1 MRVGVL
7 DIGSNSVLL
16 LVGERAGAG
25 WRILTDQTR
34 ITRLGEGFGEARQL
48 QPEAIARTLQ
58 AVDEYLAHCRALQ
71 VERVVA
77 AATAVVREAS
87 NPDAMVQP
95 LRARLPDY
103 AVLRVLSEADE
114 AQLSYLSVALD
125 ETLTAGEYPI
135 SSTTPPSLRFPPL
148 REGNQ
153 APAVPPASRG
163 NLTEGVKT
171 DGDFEQL
178 AVLDI
183 GGGSVEVALGQGA
196 QVQAW
201 QSFPV
206 GAGRVREAYMPSDP
220 PSPREALTATRALDE
235 AFAPLRELPQPDR
248 VVAIG
253 GTGVNLATL
262 ALGLTAFDP
271 APVHGVWFGD
281 ETPAALLERLL
292 RLSDTERCALPG
304 IEPDRAPLLHVGAL
318 ILERALFALRRE
330 EVQISTRGLRYG
342 ILYELRE
349 NSPSTPK

>member
-16 LVGERAGAG
+16 LVGERTDAG
-25 WRILTDQTR
+25 WRVVTDQTR
-34 ITRLGEGFGEARQL
+34 ITRLGEGFGTARLL
-48 QPEAIARTLQ
+48 QPEAIERTLR
-58 AVDEYLAHCRALQ
+58 AVDEYLAQCRALR

-77 AATAVVREAS
+77 VATAVVREAV
-87 NPDAMVQP
+87 NPDAILQP
-95 LRARLPDY
+95 LRERLPDD

-114 AQLSYLSVALD
+114 ARLSYLSVALD
-125 ETLTAGEYPI
+125 ETL
-135 SSTTPPSLRFPPL
+135 
-148 REGNQ
+148 
-153 APAVPPASRG
+153 
-163 NLTEGVKT
+163 GV
-171 DGDFEQL
+171 GAAQL

-201 QSFPV
+201 RSFPV

-220 PSPREALTATRALDE
+220 PSPREVLAATRALDE
-235 AFAPLRELPQPDR
+235 AFAPMRELPQPDR
-248 VVAIG
+248 VVSIG

-271 APVHGVWFGD
+271 AQVHGVWFGD

-292 RLSDTERCALPG
+292 RLSDAERRALPG

-349 NSPSTPK
+349 NAPPTP

>member
-16 LVGERAGAG
+16 LVGERTDAG
-25 WRILTDQTR
+25 WRVVTDQTR
-34 ITRLGEGFGEARQL
+34 VTRLGEGFGAARLL
-48 QPEAIARTLQ
+48 QPEAIERTLR
-58 AVDEYLAHCRALQ
+58 AVDEYLAQCRALR

-77 AATAVVREAS
+77 VATAVVREAV
-87 NPDAMVQP
+87 NPDAILQP
-95 LRARLPDY
+95 LRERLPDD

-114 AQLSYLSVALD
+114 ARLSYLSVALD
-125 ETLTAGEYPI
+125 ETL
-135 SSTTPPSLRFPPL
+135 
-148 REGNQ
+148 
-153 APAVPPASRG
+153 
-163 NLTEGVKT
+163 GV
-171 DGDFEQL
+171 GAAQL

-220 PSPREALTATRALDE
+220 PSPREVLAATRALDE

-248 VVAIG
+248 VVSIG

-349 NSPSTPK
+349 NAPPTP

>member
-16 LVGERAGAG
+16 LVGERTDAG
-25 WRILTDQTR
+25 WRVVTDQTR
-34 ITRLGEGFGEARQL
+34 ITRLGEGFGAARSL
-48 QPEAIARTLQ
+48 QPEAIERTLQ
-58 AVDEYLAHCRALQ
+58 AVDEYLAQCRALQ

-77 AATAVVREAS
+77 AATAVVREAV
-87 NPDAMVQP
+87 NPDAMLQP
-95 LRARLPDY
+95 LRERLPDD

-114 AQLSYLSVALD
+114 ARLSYLSVALD
-125 ETLTAGEYPI
+125 ETL
-135 SSTTPPSLRFPPL
+135 
-148 REGNQ
+148 
-153 APAVPPASRG
+153 
-163 NLTEGVKT
+163 GV
-171 DGDFEQL
+171 GAAQL

-201 QSFPV
+201 RSFPV

-220 PSPREALTATRALDE
+220 PSPREVLAATRALDE

-248 VVAIG
+248 VVSIG

-271 APVHGVWFGD
+271 AQVHGVWFGD

-292 RLSDTERCALPG
+292 RLSDAERRALPG

-349 NSPSTPK
+349 NSPSTPE

>member
-25 WRILTDQTR
+25 WRIVTDQTR
-34 ITRLGEGFGEARQL
+34 ITRLGEGFGAARRL
-48 QPEAIARTLQ
+48 QPEAIERTLQ

-71 VERVVA
+71 VERIVA
-77 AATAVVREAS
+77 AATAVVREAV
-87 NPDAMVQP
+87 NPNAILQP
-95 LRARLPDY
+95 LRERLPDY
-103 AVLRVLSEADE
+103 AVLRVLYEADE
-114 AQLSYLSVALD
+114 ARLSYLSVALD
-125 ETLTAGEYPI
+125 ETL
-135 SSTTPPSLRFPPL
+135 
-148 REGNQ
+148 
-153 APAVPPASRG
+153 
-163 NLTEGVKT
+163 GV
-171 DGDFEQL
+171 GAAQL

-183 GGGSVEVALGQGA
+183 GGGSVEIALGRGA

-201 QSFPV
+201 RSFPV

-220 PSPREALTATRALDE
+220 PSPREVLAATRALDE

-248 VVAIG
+248 VVSIG

-262 ALGLTAFDP
+262 ALGLPAFDP
-271 APVHGVWFGD
+271 AQAHGVWFGD

-292 RLSDTERCALPG
+292 RLSDAERRALPG

-330 EVQISTRGLRYG
+330 EVQISTGGLRYG
-342 ILYELRE
+342 ILYELRQ
-349 NSPSTPK
+349 SLR

>member
-16 LVGERAGAG
+16 LVGERTDAG
-25 WRILTDQTR
+25 WRVVTDQTR
-34 ITRLGEGFGEARQL
+34 ITRLGEGFGAARLL
-48 QPEAIARTLQ
+48 QPEAIERTLR
-58 AVDEYLAHCRALQ
+58 AVDEYLAQCRALR

-77 AATAVVREAS
+77 VATAVVREAV
-87 NPDAMVQP
+87 NPDAILQP
-95 LRARLPDY
+95 LRERLPDD

-114 AQLSYLSVALD
+114 ARLSYLSVALD
-125 ETLTAGEYPI
+125 ETL
-135 SSTTPPSLRFPPL
+135 
-148 REGNQ
+148 
-153 APAVPPASRG
+153 
-163 NLTEGVKT
+163 GV
-171 DGDFEQL
+171 GAAQL

-201 QSFPV
+201 RSFPV

-220 PSPREALTATRALDE
+220 PSPREVLAATRALDE
-235 AFAPLRELPQPDR
+235 AFAPMRELPQPDR
-248 VVAIG
+248 VVSIG

-271 APVHGVWFGD
+271 AQVHGVWFGD

-292 RLSDTERCALPG
+292 RLSDAERRALPG

-318 ILERALFALRRE
+318 IVERALFALRRE

-349 NSPSTPK
+349 NSPSTPQ

>member
-16 LVGERAGAG
+16 LVGERTDAG
-25 WRILTDQTR
+25 WRVVTDQTR
-34 ITRLGEGFGEARQL
+34 ITRLGEGFGAARLL
-48 QPEAIARTLQ
+48 QPEAIERTLR
-58 AVDEYLAHCRALQ
+58 AVDEYLAQCRALR

-77 AATAVVREAS
+77 VATAVVREAV
-87 NPDAMVQP
+87 NPDAILQP
-95 LRARLPDY
+95 LRKRLPDD

-114 AQLSYLSVALD
+114 ARLSYLSVALD
-125 ETLTAGEYPI
+125 ETL
-135 SSTTPPSLRFPPL
+135 
-148 REGNQ
+148 
-153 APAVPPASRG
+153 
-163 NLTEGVKT
+163 GV
-171 DGDFEQL
+171 GAAQL

-201 QSFPV
+201 RSFPV

-220 PSPREALTATRALDE
+220 PSPREVLAATRALDE
-235 AFAPLRELPQPDR
+235 AFAPMRELPQPDR
-248 VVAIG
+248 VVSIG

-271 APVHGVWFGD
+271 AQVHGVWFGD

-292 RLSDTERCALPG
+292 RLSDAERRALPG
-304 IEPDRAPLLHVGAL
+304 TEPDRAPLLHVGAL
-318 ILERALFALRRE
+318 IVERALFALRRE

-349 NSPSTPK
+349 NSPSTPE

>member
-16 LVGERAGAG
+16 LVGEYTGTN

-34 ITRLGEGFGEARQL
+34 ITRLGEGFGATREL
-48 QPEAIARTLQ
+48 QPEAITRTLQ
-58 AVDEYLAHCRALQ
+58 AVEEYLAECRVLQ
-71 VERVVA
+71 VGHIVA
-77 AATAVVREAS
+77 AATAVVREAT
-87 NPDAMVQP
+87 NPEAILQP
-95 LRARLPDY
+95 LRERLPES
-103 AVLRVLSEADE
+103 AELRVLSPQDE
-114 AQLSYLSVALD
+114 ARLSYLSVALD
-125 ETLTAGEYPI
+125 ETL
-135 SSTTPPSLRFPPL
+135 
-148 REGNQ
+148 
-153 APAVPPASRG
+153 
-163 NLTEGVKT
+163 GV
-171 DGDFEQL
+171 GAERL

-183 GGGSVEVALGQGA
+183 GGGSVEVALGQSV

-201 QSFPV
+201 CSFPV

-220 PSPREALTATRALDE
+220 PLPREVLAATRALDE

-248 VVAIG
+248 VVVIG
-253 GTGVNLATL
+253 GTGVNLAML

-271 APVHGVWFGD
+271 AQAHGVWFGD

-292 RLSDTERCALPG
+292 RLSDAERRALPG

-349 NSPSTPK
+349 NSLPTPE

>member
-16 LVGERAGAG
+16 LVGERTDAG
-25 WRILTDQTR
+25 WRVVTDQTR
-34 ITRLGEGFGEARQL
+34 ITRLGEGFGAARLL
-48 QPEAIARTLQ
+48 QPEAIERTLR
-58 AVDEYLAHCRALQ
+58 AVDEYLAQCRALR

-77 AATAVVREAS
+77 VATAVVREAV
-87 NPDAMVQP
+87 NPDAILQP
-95 LRARLPDY
+95 LRERLPDD

-114 AQLSYLSVALD
+114 ARLSYLSVALD

-201 QSFPV
+201 RSFPV

-220 PSPREALTATRALDE
+220 PSPREVLAATRALDE
-235 AFAPLRELPQPDR
+235 AFAPLRTLPQPDR
-248 VVAIG
+248 VVSIG
-253 GTGVNLATL
+253 GTGVNLAML

-271 APVHGVWFGD
+271 AQVHGVWFSD

-292 RLSDTERCALPG
+292 RLSDAERRALPG

-318 ILERALFALRRE
+318 IVERALFALRRE

-349 NSPSTPK
+349 NSPSTPQ

>member
-16 LVGERAGAG
+16 LVGERTDAG
-25 WRILTDQTR
+25 WRVVTDQTR
-34 ITRLGEGFGEARQL
+34 ITRLGEGFGTARLL
-48 QPEAIARTLQ
+48 QPEAIERTLR
-58 AVDEYLAHCRALQ
+58 AVDEYLAQCRALR

-77 AATAVVREAS
+77 VATAVVREAV
-87 NPDAMVQP
+87 NPGAILQP
-95 LRARLPDY
+95 LRERLPDD

-114 AQLSYLSVALD
+114 ARLSYLSVALD
-125 ETLTAGEYPI
+125 ETL
-135 SSTTPPSLRFPPL
+135 
-148 REGNQ
+148 
-153 APAVPPASRG
+153 
-163 NLTEGVKT
+163 GV
-171 DGDFEQL
+171 GAAQL

-201 QSFPV
+201 RSFPV

-220 PSPREALTATRALDE
+220 PSPREVLAATRALDE
-235 AFAPLRELPQPDR
+235 AFAPMRELPQPDR
-248 VVAIG
+248 VVSIG

-271 APVHGVWFGD
+271 AQVHGVWFGD

-292 RLSDTERCALPG
+292 RLSDAERRALPG

-318 ILERALFALRRE
+318 IVERALFALRRE

-349 NSPSTPK
+349 NSPSTPE

>member
-16 LVGERAGAG
+16 LVGERTDAG
-25 WRILTDQTR
+25 WRVVTDQTR
-34 ITRLGEGFGEARQL
+34 VTRLGEGFGAARLL
-48 QPEAIARTLQ
+48 QPEAIERTLR
-58 AVDEYLAHCRALQ
+58 AVDEYLAQCRALR

-77 AATAVVREAS
+77 VATAVVREAV
-87 NPDAMVQP
+87 NPDAILQP
-95 LRARLPDY
+95 LRDRLPDD

-114 AQLSYLSVALD
+114 ARLSYLSVALD
-125 ETLTAGEYPI
+125 ETL
-135 SSTTPPSLRFPPL
+135 
-148 REGNQ
+148 
-153 APAVPPASRG
+153 
-163 NLTEGVKT
+163 GV
-171 DGDFEQL
+171 GAAQL

-201 QSFPV
+201 RSFPV

-220 PSPREALTATRALDE
+220 PSPREVLAATRALDE

-248 VVAIG
+248 VVSIG

-292 RLSDTERCALPG
+292 RLSDAERRALPG

-349 NSPSTPK
+349 NSPSTPE

>member
-16 LVGERAGAG
+16 LVGEYTGTN

-34 ITRLGEGFGEARQL
+34 ITRLGEGFGATREL
-48 QPEAIARTLQ
+48 QPEAITRTLQ
-58 AVDEYLAHCRALQ
+58 AVEEYLAKCRVLQ
-71 VERVVA
+71 VGHIVA
-77 AATAVVREAS
+77 AATAVVREAT
-87 NPDAMVQP
+87 NPEAILQP
-95 LRARLPDY
+95 LRERLPES
-103 AVLRVLSEADE
+103 AELRVLSPQDE
-114 AQLSYLSVALD
+114 ARLSYLSVALD
-125 ETLTAGEYPI
+125 ETL
-135 SSTTPPSLRFPPL
+135 
-148 REGNQ
+148 
-153 APAVPPASRG
+153 
-163 NLTEGVKT
+163 GV
-171 DGDFEQL
+171 GAERL

-183 GGGSVEVALGQGA
+183 GGGSVEVALGQGV

-201 QSFPV
+201 CSFPV

-220 PSPREALTATRALDE
+220 PLPREVLAATRALDE

-248 VVAIG
+248 VVVIG
-253 GTGVNLATL
+253 GTGVNLAML

-271 APVHGVWFGD
+271 AQAHGVWFGD

-292 RLSDTERCALPG
+292 RLSDAERRALPG

-349 NSPSTPK
+349 NSLPTPE

>member
-16 LVGERAGAG
+16 LVGERTDAG
-25 WRILTDQTR
+25 WRVVTDQTR
-34 ITRLGEGFGEARQL
+34 ITRLGEGFGAARLL
-48 QPEAIARTLQ
+48 QPEAIERTLR
-58 AVDEYLAHCRALQ
+58 AVDEYLAPCRALR

-77 AATAVVREAS
+77 VATAVVREAV
-87 NPDAMVQP
+87 NPDAILQP
-95 LRARLPDY
+95 LRERLPDY

-114 AQLSYLSVALD
+114 ARLSYLSVALD
-125 ETLTAGEYPI
+125 ETL
-135 SSTTPPSLRFPPL
+135 
-148 REGNQ
+148 
-153 APAVPPASRG
+153 
-163 NLTEGVKT
+163 GV
-171 DGDFEQL
+171 GAAQL

-201 QSFPV
+201 RSFPV

-220 PSPREALTATRALDE
+220 PSPREVLAATRALDE
-235 AFAPLRELPQPDR
+235 AFAPMRELPQPDR
-248 VVAIG
+248 VVSIG

-271 APVHGVWFGD
+271 AQVHGVWFGD

-292 RLSDTERCALPG
+292 RLSDAERRALPG

-318 ILERALFALRRE
+318 IVERALFALRRE

-349 NSPSTPK
+349 NSPSTPE

>member
-25 WRILTDQTR
+25 WRIVTDQTR
-34 ITRLGEGFGEARQL
+34 ITRLGEGFGTARLL
-48 QPEAIARTLQ
+48 QPEAIERTLR
-58 AVDEYLAHCRALQ
+58 AVDEYLAQCRALR

-77 AATAVVREAS
+77 VATAVVREAV
-87 NPDAMVQP
+87 NPDAILQP
-95 LRARLPDY
+95 LRERLPDD

-114 AQLSYLSVALD
+114 ARLSYLSVALD
-125 ETLTAGEYPI
+125 ETL
-135 SSTTPPSLRFPPL
+135 
-148 REGNQ
+148 
-153 APAVPPASRG
+153 
-163 NLTEGVKT
+163 GV
-171 DGDFEQL
+171 GAAQL

-201 QSFPV
+201 RSFPV

-220 PSPREALTATRALDE
+220 PSPREVLAATRALDE
-235 AFAPLRELPQPDR
+235 AFAPMRELPQPDR
-248 VVAIG
+248 VVSIG

-271 APVHGVWFGD
+271 AQVHGVWFGD

-292 RLSDTERCALPG
+292 RLSDAERRALPG

-342 ILYELRE
+342 ILYELQE
-349 NSPSTPK
+349 NSLPTPE

>member
-16 LVGERAGAG
+16 LVGERTDAG
-25 WRILTDQTR
+25 WRVVTDQTR
-34 ITRLGEGFGEARQL
+34 VTRLGEGFGAARLL
-48 QPEAIARTLQ
+48 QPEAIERTLR
-58 AVDEYLAHCRALQ
+58 AVDEYLAQCRALR

-77 AATAVVREAS
+77 VATAVVREAV
-87 NPDAMVQP
+87 NPDAMLQP
-95 LRARLPDY
+95 LRERLPDD

-114 AQLSYLSVALD
+114 ARLSYLSVALD
-125 ETLTAGEYPI
+125 ETL
-135 SSTTPPSLRFPPL
+135 
-148 REGNQ
+148 
-153 APAVPPASRG
+153 
-163 NLTEGVKT
+163 GV
-171 DGDFEQL
+171 GAAQL

-201 QSFPV
+201 RSFPV

-220 PSPREALTATRALDE
+220 PSPREVLAATRALDE
-235 AFAPLRELPQPDR
+235 AFAPMRELPQPDR
-248 VVAIG
+248 VVSIG

-271 APVHGVWFGD
+271 AQVHGVWFGD

-292 RLSDTERCALPG
+292 RLSDAERRALPG

-318 ILERALFALRRE
+318 IVERALFALRRE

-349 NSPSTPK
+349 NSPSTPE

>member
-16 LVGERAGAG
+16 LVGERTDAG
-25 WRILTDQTR
+25 WRVVTDQTR
-34 ITRLGEGFGEARQL
+34 ITRLGEGFGAARLL
-48 QPEAIARTLQ
+48 QPEAIERTLR
-58 AVDEYLAHCRALQ
+58 AVDEYLAQCRALR

-77 AATAVVREAS
+77 VATAVVREAV
-87 NPDAMVQP
+87 NPDAILQP
-95 LRARLPDY
+95 LRERLPDD

-114 AQLSYLSVALD
+114 ARLSYLSVALD
-125 ETLTAGEYPI
+125 ETL
-135 SSTTPPSLRFPPL
+135 
-148 REGNQ
+148 
-153 APAVPPASRG
+153 
-163 NLTEGVKT
+163 GV
-171 DGDFEQL
+171 GAAQL

-201 QSFPV
+201 RSFPV

-220 PSPREALTATRALDE
+220 PSPREVLAATRALDE
-235 AFAPLRELPQPDR
+235 AFAPMRELPQPDR
-248 VVAIG
+248 VVSIG

-271 APVHGVWFGD
+271 AQVHGVWFGD

-292 RLSDTERCALPG
+292 RLSDAERRALPG

-349 NSPSTPK
+349 NSPSTPE